1 MDGLLLF
8 VTVVVALAV
17 FAATAIVFG
26 VDSRDGFADPRAP
39 IRPTGIS

>member
-8 VTVVVALAV
+8 IAIVMALAL
-17 FAATAIVFG
+17 FAATSMVFG
-26 VDSRDGFADPRAP
+26 VDSRDGFNDPRAP